1 MLGKTFIGNGPGAD
15 RVLALV
21 LASGRG
27 RALQGLTAGQTPAA
41 VPFGGH
47 NRIVDFVLSNC
58 VNSEIRQ
65 IALLTQYRSQSLIR
79 HVHRGWGFLHRE
91 LGEFVEIWPAQQQD
105 GERWYRG
112 TVDAVYQN
120 LDLVEA
126 SDARYVLVLAADQI
140 YSLDYADLL
149 ETHTACSADVTVAC
163 GHAASREQTAL
174 VAADGRLTRIER
186 SPPPDLS
193 ATSPRIAPMG
203 AYLFD
208 VDFLAASVREA
219 QRDSATAD
227 FARDLVPALA
237 RQCRAVA
244 HLHDTADRP
253 GYWRVLDTL
262 DRYWH
267 AHMELLE
274 SPHATIFCNPE
285 WPVFT
290 RYEPLPAARILDDA
304 LVASSLVS
312 HGAVVG
318 GQVTRSIVSAR
329 SRVGAGAIVRDSVL
343 LPGAVVGDGCRLDRV
358 VVDAG
363 HEIAAG
369 AELGPGAF
377 AANGERFFTSAGG
390 IVLASAAQQPGRLPP
405 ADDVRRIA

>member
-1 MLGKTFIGNGPGAD
+1 MLGKTFIGSDGRAE

-27 RALQGLTAGQTPAA
+27 RALHGLTASQTPAA

-126 SDARYVLVLAADQI
+126 TDARYVLVLAGDQI
-140 YSLDYADLL
+140 YSLDYSTLL
-149 ETHTACSADVTVAC
+149 ETHTSLSADLTVAC
-163 GHAASREQTAL
+163 GHATGREQ
-174 VAADGRLTRIER
+174 AATVTSDGCLTRIDFA
-186 SPPPDLS
+186 PAVACD
-193 ATSPRIAPMG
+193 AQPRLAPMG

-208 VDFLAASVREA
+208 VDFLASCVREA
-219 QRDSATAD
+219 QRNSATAD

-237 RQCRAVA
+237 NRCRAVA
-244 HLHDTADRP
+244 YVHDSAERP

-262 DRYWH
+262 DRYWR
-267 AHMELLE
+267 AHMELLQ
-274 SPHATIFCNPE
+274 SPHSTIFCNPD

-290 RYEPLPAARILDDA
+290 RHEPLPAARVLDDA
-304 LVASSLVS
+304 FVASSLVS
-312 HGAVVG
+312 PGAVVA
-318 GQVTRSIVSAR
+318 GQVTHSVISAR
-329 SRVGAGAIVRDSVL
+329 SRVGAGAIVKDSVL
-343 LPGAVVGDGCRLDRV
+343 LPGAVVGEGCALERV
-358 VVDAG
+358 VVDADYTVP
-363 HEIAAG
+363 ANSQ
-369 AELGPGAF
+369 LGPGYF
-377 AANGERFFTSAGG
+377 APDGARYFTSAGG
-390 IVLASAAQQPGRLPP
+390 IVLASAGVA
-405 ADDVRRIA
+405 ANAAATDVRRIA

>member
-1 MLGKTFIGNGPGAD
+1 MLGKAFIGSGGSAD

-27 RALQGLTAGQTPAA
+27 RALQGLTASQTPAA

-58 VNSEIRQ
+58 VNSEIRR

-91 LGEFVEIWPAQQQD
+91 LGEYVEIWPAQQQD

-126 SDARYVLVLAADQI
+126 TGAHHVLVLAGDQI
-140 YSLDYADLL
+140 YSLDYSTLL
-149 ETHTACSADVTVAC
+149 ETHAALSADVTVAC
-163 GHAASREQTAL
+163 GHATGREQTAM
-174 VAADGRLTRIER
+174 VASDGRLTRIEF
-186 SPPPDLS
+186 SPPAAACEAP
-193 ATSPRIAPMG
+193 PRLAPMG

-208 VDFLAASVREA
+208 ADFLATCVREA

-237 RQCRAVA
+237 DRCRAVA
-244 HLHDTADRP
+244 CVHDTADRP

-262 DRYWH
+262 DRYWR
-267 AHMELLE
+267 AHMELLQ
-274 SPHATIFCNPE
+274 SPHATIFCNPD

-290 RYEPLPAARILDDA
+290 RHEPLPAARVLEDA
-304 LVASSLVS
+304 FLASSLVS
-312 HGAVVG
+312 PGAVVA
-318 GQVTRSIVSAR
+318 GQVTHSVVSAR
-329 SRVGAGAIVRDSVL
+329 SRVGAGAIVKDSVL
-343 LPGAVVGDGCRLDRV
+343 LPGAAVGEGCSLERV

-363 HEIAAG
+363 YEVPANSQ
-369 AELGPGAF
+369 LGPGSF
-377 AANGERFFTSAGG
+377 APDGARYFTSPGG
-390 IVLASAAQQPGRLPP
+390 IVFASAAAAATPP
-405 ADDVRRIA
+405 ATDVRRIA